1 MSFYTQEELLRD
13 ETYWTIK
20 IQLDLFRQIE
30 DYLEANHLSRK
41 EFAQQLG
48 VSKGYV
54 SQILNGNY
62 DHKLSK
68 FVSLCLA
75 VNKAPKFVF
84 QDLDV
89 AVDRAKHGPKKIERT
104 FTVNAPNMQFHRER
118 GHVGF
123 TPPIKVDTKMI
134 KLPAA

>member
-1 MSFYTQEELLRD
+1 MSFYTQDELLRD
-13 ETYWTIK
+13 ETYWTTQ

-30 DYLEANHLSRK
+30 DYLQENQLSRK
-41 EFAQQLG
+41 DFAKQLG

-54 SQILNGNY
+54 SQILNGSY

-75 VNKAPKFVF
+75 VNKAPKFIL

-89 AVDRAKHGPKKIERT
+89 AVDRAKNGPKKIERT
-104 FTVNAPNMQFHRER
+104 FTVSTVQSAPLNKSNAR
-118 GHVGF
+118 GF
-123 TPPIKVDTKMI
+123 TASSQVDAG
-134 KLPAA
+134 KLKPQAA